1 MDVNKSV
8 SSRNP
13 WSWIPTL
20 YFAQGVPFVVVNMV
34 SVVLF
39 KKMGIS
45 NTDIALYTSWLN
57 LPWVIKP
64 LWSPL
69 VDIFKTKRYWIVGM
83 QFFIGAALAGVAF
96 SIPAA
101 SFFQWSLAILWLIA
115 FSSATHDIAADGFYM
130 LGLEQY
136 QQAAFVGVRST
147 FFRVAMVTGQGAV
160 VFIAG
165 QLELST
171 GSVPTA
177 WSFTFLGVAGLFLL
191 LALYHRF
198 ILPYP
203 AVDTSTVSDV
213 RPMVVLKE
221 FLNTFVVFFRKKEI
235 VYILL
240 FLLVYRFAEA
250 QLLKLAT
257 PFMLDATE
265 KGGLGLTTSAIGI
278 VYGTVGII
286 ALTVGG
292 LAGGYAISK
301 KGLKYWLWPMAL
313 SINVPDAVY
322 VYLSFVQPENI
333 YIINL
338 MVVIEQLGYGFGFT
352 AYMMFMV
359 MVSEGAH
366 KTAHYAL
373 CTGFM
378 ALGIMLPG
386 MFSGWLQ
393 ELLGYQ
399 SFFVWVMIATI
410 PSFIVAGLV
419 KVDPEFGKK
428 KE

>member
-1 MDVNKSV
+1 MNEKPAINNRS
-8 SSRNP
+8 P

-96 SIPAA
+96 TIPTV

-147 FFRVAMVTGQGAV
+147 FFRIAMVTGQGAL

-171 GSVPTA
+171 GSIPTA
-177 WSFTFLGVAGLFLL
+177 WSFTFFGVAGIFVL
-191 LALYHRF
+191 LAVYHRF

-203 AVDTSTVSDV
+203 AMDSATVSDV

-221 FLNTFVVFFRKKEI
+221 FFNTFVLFFQKKEI
-235 VYILL
+235 IYILL

-257 PFMLDATE
+257 PFMLDAPE

-286 ALTVGG
+286 ALTIGG
-292 LAGGYAISK
+292 LLGGYAISK

-313 SINVPDAVY
+313 CINVPDAVY
-322 VYLSFVQPENI
+322 VFLAFVQPENI
-333 YIINL
+333 LTINL

-352 AYMMFMV
+352 AYMMVMV

-419 KVDPEFGKK
+419 KVDPDFGREKT
-428 KE
+428 

>member
-1 MDVNKSV
+1 MNNSPIAKPRS
-8 SSRNP
+8 P

-20 YFAQGVPFVVVNMV
+20 YFAQGIPFVVVNMV
-34 SVVLF
+34 SVILF

-69 VDIFKTKRYWIVGM
+69 VDIFRTKRYWIVGM

-96 SIPAA
+96 SIPTE

-147 FFRVAMVTGQGAV
+147 FFRIAMVTGQGALV
-160 VFIAG
+160 YIAG
-165 QLELST
+165 QLEVST

-177 WSFTFLGVAGLFLL
+177 WSLTFFGVAGIFGL

-203 AVDTSTVSDV
+203 TVDTSTVSEAD
-213 RPMVVLKE
+213 PKIVVKE
-221 FLNTFVVFFRKKEI
+221 FINTFILFFRKKEI
-235 VYILL
+235 VGILA

-257 PFMLDATE
+257 PFMLDLPE
-265 KGGLGLTTSAIGI
+265 KGGLGLTTSQIGI

-292 LAGGYAISK
+292 LMGGYAISK

-313 SINVPDAVY
+313 CINVPDAVY
-322 VYLSFVQPENI
+322 VYLSMAQPQDLF
-333 YIINL
+333 IINL

-352 AYMMFMV
+352 AYMMVMV

-393 ELLGYQ
+393 EQMGYQ
-399 SFFVWVMIATI
+399 TFFIWVMIATI

-419 KVDPEFGKK
+419 KIDPEFGKK
-428 KE
+428 KN